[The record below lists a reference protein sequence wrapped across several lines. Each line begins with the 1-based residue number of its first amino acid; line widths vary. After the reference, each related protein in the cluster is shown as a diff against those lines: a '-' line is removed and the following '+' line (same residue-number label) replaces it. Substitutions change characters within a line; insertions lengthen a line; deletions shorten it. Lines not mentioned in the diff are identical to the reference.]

1 MNLGIS
7 SLICEEIM
15 KYLILAVFVLFL
27 VFVLFHTYMVV
38 NPFSILLLLA
48 VSMTGSFYVGRWT
61 KRSKA

>member
-1 MNLGIS
+1 
-7 SLICEEIM
+7 M